1 MSSWHCSLDFFGEFR
16 LAVYGAI
23 CQLEVCFNTWLWSQ
37 LNHVFVLHQFFFEI
51 GVWDVMGKLWKSVI
65 CSNACVRLAIE
76 WRSVVYIYVL
86 SKHAYL
92 FIYIYIY
99 QSHPLRQVWDTLPDW
114 PPRVALLAFLHCLKC
129 CLKLV
134 RRVCGLRVGY
144 SFLIFSSIF
153 HLENM
158 GTPM

>member
-1 MSSWHCSLDFFGEFR
+1 MSSWHCSLDFFGDLR

-51 GVWDVMGKLWKSVI
+51 GVWDVMGKLWRSVI
-65 CSNACVRLAIE
+65 RSNACVHLAIE
-76 WRSVVYIYVL
+76 WHSIWLYICTVEIY
-86 SKHAYL
+86 
-92 FIYIYIY
+92 IYIYIY
-99 QSHPLRQVWDTLPDW
+99 QSYPLRQVWDTLPDW
-114 PPRVALLAFLHCLKC
+114 PPRVALLAFLHCLKR

-134 RRVCGLRVGY
+134 RMVCGLRGGY

-158 GTPM
+158 GTTM

>member
-92 FIYIYIY
+92 FIYIYTSLIPCVRY
-99 QSHPLRQVWDTLPDW
+99 GIPCPIGLQEW
-114 PPRVALLAFLHCLKC
+114 HCWHSYTASSA
-129 CLKLV
+129 V
-134 RRVCGLRVGY
+134 SSWCGGSVGCVLDIL
-144 SFLIFSSIF
+144 F
-153 HLENM
+153 
-158 GTPM
+158 